1 MDSGLRGRLLTPA
14 GLPHAGP
21 LITISGALFV
31 AITAVV
37 YFTGGTAYSWPY
49 LMLIPVILCGAG
61 FGVWGGLIGG
71 LIGGLLLGP
80 FMPLNVGLETMQ
92 STSNWVARVCFYIGL
107 GGFVG
112 WLFTHLRAAAAR
124 QHELTRTDTET
135 GLANQVALEED
146 VAARAATGSGGRHT
160 EDRQSTAMVLLRAV
174 DMGEA
179 LEAIGGDAG
188 AHIVPALAERF
199 READARVV
207 GVYRFSTSEIAVI
220 LDNAEAG
227 DLEEVAARLR
237 EMAEA
242 PIPVRGIPVCLEL
255 VSGAARADTDWVDGQ
270 ALIRRAR
277 IALNAALEHHHS
289 GEIYEQTLEN
299 VASETVRLVAQLR
312 SGLTNGE
319 MALYYQ
325 PKIRLATGEPAG
337 CESLIRWISPESGVV
352 PPAQFMPK
360 IERTSFINPITEFV
374 TDTACRVACDE
385 PDFRPV
391 SVNLS
396 SRNLFDR
403 QLMDHIGDLLAR
415 SGLNAEHF
423 EIEITERALIRN
435 PGHAASLIARL
446 RELGVRVSIDDF
458 GTGYSSLQYL
468 RDLPVTGLKID
479 RVFVQGLEENQRA
492 RDLLS
497 CIIDA
502 GHALGMEVTAEGVE
516 TPGQVMIAHRL
527 GCDIAQGFYFARPMP
542 METYRRWVADW
553 TPESCPVAE

>member
-1 MDSGLRGRLLTPA
+1 MDSGIRGRLLTPA
-14 GLPHAGP
+14 GLPHAGT
-21 LITISGALFV
+21 LLAISGALFV

-37 YFTGGTAYSWPY
+37 YFTGGTAYAWPY
-49 LMLIPVILCGAG
+49 LMLIPVILCAAG

-71 LIGGLLLGP
+71 LVGGLLLGP
-80 FMPLNVGLETMQ
+80 LMPLNVGLETMQ
-92 STSNWVARVCFYIGL
+92 STSNWVARVCFYVGL

-112 WLFTHLRAAAAR
+112 WLFTHLRHAAER
-124 QHELTRTDTET
+124 QHDLARTDTET
-135 GLANQVALEED
+135 GLANQAALDED
-146 VAARAATGSGGRHT
+146 VAARATARSGGRRAPGGHG
-160 EDRQSTAMVLLRAV
+160 AVMVLVRAV

-179 LEAIGGDAG
+179 LEAIGADAA

-199 READARVV
+199 READARVS

-220 LDNAEAG
+220 LDDVESAELA
-227 DLEEVAARLR
+227 DIAARLR
-237 EMAEA
+237 ETAES
-242 PIPVRGIPVCLEL
+242 PIAVRGIPVCLEL
-255 VSGAARADTDWVDGQ
+255 VSGAARADNDWVDGQ

-277 IALNAALEHHHS
+277 IALNAALEHHHA
-289 GEIYEQTLEN
+289 GEVYEQTLEN

-312 SGLTNGE
+312 SGLANGE

-374 TDTACRVACDE
+374 TDTACQLAREE

-403 QLMDHIGDLLAR
+403 QLMDHVGDLLSR
-415 SGLNAEHF
+415 SGLEAEHF

-435 PGHAASLIARL
+435 PEQAAALIGHL

-492 RDLLS
+492 RDLLA

-516 TPGQVMIAHRL
+516 TPGQVAIAHRL

-542 METYRRWVADW
+542 RETYRQWIADW
-553 TPESCPVAE
+553 TPESCPAAD